1 MFYKEKYLKYKYK
14 NSIII
19 SEINELI
26 LNIKNSSDIIGI
38 NNDNSINT
46 ANDDN
51 SIKSTDENNVI
62 KNIIDILVNNIIINN
77 SLSND

>member
-26 LNIKNSSDIIGI
+26 LNIKINILKMSS
-38 NNDNSINT
+38 S
-46 ANDDN
+46 
-51 SIKSTDENNVI
+51 SR
-62 KNIIDILVNNIIINN
+62 
-77 SLSND
+77 